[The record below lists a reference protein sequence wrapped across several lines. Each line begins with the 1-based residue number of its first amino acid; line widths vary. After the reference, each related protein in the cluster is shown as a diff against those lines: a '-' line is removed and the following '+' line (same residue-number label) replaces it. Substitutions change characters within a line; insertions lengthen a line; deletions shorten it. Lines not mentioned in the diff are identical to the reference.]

1 MNASQSS
8 RTSCPLIPAATWWH
22 PTWNLVTSCYM
33 EIQWDNMRYME
44 HKKWIERPYVV
55 THAPNI
61 SNYTSSEVAR
71 VWQKKGH
78 IFMYFQWQPVKVWRL
93 CPVAIASY
101 ERLGVRP
108 AFATVSLTSV
118 LLIQPNNIELSGT
131 KNVCWIQGSKRLTFP
146 LISSR
151 NIPEWFTSV
160 LHCHVNHTLSRGLGT
175 SWRVGIRAGRYR
187 CLHQFHSR
195 SRPWRGLWSE
205 WTYGRKHEAGRKG
218 RELFGWVG
226 TTDGWV
232 PDCVCCWKS
241 CVTETYLWGTLGSL
255 RNGLLATPISSGTV
269 ACTTHGGIDIGDS
282 TPEGS
287 LQQSCHWA
295 LQVKV
300 YKGDRGN
307 YMSKGFGIWVLRSW
321 HICEKTRPSIFWDRS
336 KGSTSP
342 RQAFWDE
349 AWNANPTLEA
359 SYLKHFEFSA
369 LLRFPKKSHE
379 IAFVQ
384 GPATLESTSTCRKK
398 TAFAAFANVSL

>member
-1 MNASQSS
+1 MWITHFREASA
-8 RTSCPLIPAATWWH
+8 L
-22 PTWNLVTSCYM
+22 
-33 EIQWDNMRYME
+33 
-44 HKKWIERPYVV
+44 
-55 THAPNI
+55 
-61 SNYTSSEVAR
+61 
-71 VWQKKGH
+71 
-78 IFMYFQWQPVKVWRL
+78 
-93 CPVAIASY
+93 
-101 ERLGVRP
+101 LGEL
-108 AFATVSLTSV
+108 ASV
-118 LLIQPNNIELSGT
+118 LVDTDAFTNFIRD
-131 KNVCWIQGSKRLTFP
+131 QGREEGCGQ
-146 LISSR
+146 
-151 NIPEWFTSV
+151 N
-160 LHCHVNHTLSRGLGT
+160 GLMEE
-175 SWRVGIRAGRYR
+175 SMKQAERAG
-187 CLHQFHSR
+187 S
-195 SRPWRGLWSE
+195 SSD
-205 WTYGRKHEAGRKG
+205 
-218 RELFGWVG
+218 ELGPRM
-226 TTDGWV
+226 DGCQTV
-232 PDCVCCWKS
+232 IDCVCCWKS